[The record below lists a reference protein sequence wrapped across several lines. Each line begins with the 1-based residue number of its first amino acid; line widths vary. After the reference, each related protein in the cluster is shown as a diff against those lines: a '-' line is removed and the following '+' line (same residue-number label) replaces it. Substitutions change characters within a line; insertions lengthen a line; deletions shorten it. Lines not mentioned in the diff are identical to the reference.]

1 MMTKKKPNPRD
12 EEIGR
17 RIRTRRLS
25 IGMSQTVLGG
35 KLNITFQQVQK
46 YEKGVNRIGSGRLEE
61 LAQIL
66 GVPVGYFFDDATTSA
81 NTHAA
86 LNLANTAQTMRLLKA
101 FSDIKS
107 HATRQALVTL
117 AVHIS
122 LNERD
127 GVQDAAEVHEA

>member
-1 MMTKKKPNPRD
+1 MTKKKPSPRD

-25 IGMSQTVLGG
+25 IGMSQTVLGD
-35 KLNITFQQVQK
+35 KLGITFQQVQK

-66 GVPVGYFFDDATTSA
+66 GVPVGYFFDDEPSA
-81 NTHAA
+81 ADTRAV

-107 HATRQALVTL
+107 PETRQALVNL
-117 AVHIS
+117 AVQVS

-127 GVQDAAEVHEA
+127 GVLDIAEIHDAH